1 MTKID
6 LKDRKIISALD
17 MNARMPLTELAKKV
31 GLSRQVVEYRI
42 KRMKEEGVIL
52 GAKAVFDSAAVNYK
66 WYRTAFRMLNVKK
79 EDKLSF
85 IEYLK
90 NHPFVFWLGEVG
102 GNWDIVVNFIC
113 EDNFKFNALF
123 EEITNKYGK
132 LICDYEILIYIN
144 VYDMERSYI
153 LTANNTEKNVT
164 NKDVNKTVNQSG
176 MSETGIR
183 KEFFH
188 EMKLNK
194 DFFLDPLDKEIIKHI
209 NKDANIS
216 NIELGQKLNVTGN
229 TIKNRIDEMKKAKL
243 LLGFRLFVN
252 PSSLGFSS
260 HMLFL
265 GVNNI
270 SIEKEKELVSYLK
283 AIPDITF
290 IVKHIGKWR
299 IGMEIET
306 KSELKFY
313 ELFVD
318 IRGRFSDII
327 TGFESFPL
335 FKDHVVNYFPEG
347 CLK

>member
-1 MTKID
+1 MVKID
-6 LKDRKIISALD
+6 VKDRKIISALD
-17 MNARMPLTELAKKV
+17 MDARMPLTELAKKV

-42 KRMKEEGVIL
+42 KRLKEEGVIL
-52 GAKAVFDSAAVNYK
+52 GAKAVFDSATVNYK
-66 WYRTAFRMLNVKK
+66 WYRVAFRMLNVKK

-123 EEITNKYGK
+123 EEIINKWGK
-132 LICDYEILIYIN
+132 LICDYEILIYVN
-144 VYDMERSYI
+144 VSDMERSYI
-153 LTANNTEKNVT
+153 LHDVANADQDYK
-164 NKDVNKTVNQSG
+164 NKTEIN
-176 MSETGIR
+176 EEGIR

-194 DFFLDPLDKEIIKHI
+194 DFFLDPLDKEIIKHLS
-209 NKDANIS
+209 KDADIS

-229 TIKNRIDEMKKAKL
+229 TIKNRIDEMKKSKL

-252 PSSLGFSS
+252 PSILGFSS

-270 SIEKEKELVSYLK
+270 SIEKEKELISYLK
-283 AIPDITF
+283 AIPNITF

-306 KSELKFY
+306 KSELEFHDI
-313 ELFVD
+313 FVD

>member
-1 MTKID
+1 MAKID
-6 LKDRKIISALD
+6 LKDRKIISSLD
-17 MNARMPLTELAKKV
+17 MDARMPLTELAKKV

-42 KRMKEEGVIL
+42 KRLKEEGVIL
-52 GAKAVFDSAAVNYK
+52 GAKAVFDSATVNYE
-66 WYRTAFRMLNVKK
+66 WYRVAFRMLNVNK

-85 IEYLK
+85 IVYLK
-90 NHPFVFWLGEVG
+90 SHPFVFWLGEVG

-113 EDNFKFNALF
+113 EDNFKFNGLF
-123 EEITNKYGK
+123 EEIINKFGK
-132 LICDYEILIYIN
+132 LISDYEILIYVN
-144 VYDMERSYI
+144 VYDMDRSYI
-153 LTANNTEKNVT
+153 LEVDTEQISI
-164 NKDVNKTVNQSG
+164 NKKEI
-176 MSETGIR
+176 SETGIR

-194 DFFLDPLDKEIIKHI
+194 DFFLDPLDKDIIKHLSK
-209 NKDANIS
+209 NADIS
-216 NIELGQKLNVTGN
+216 NIELGQKLGITGN

-252 PSSLGFSS
+252 PSALGFSS

-270 SIEKEKELVSYLK
+270 SIEKEKELISYLK
-283 AIPDITF
+283 AIPNITF

-306 KSELKFY
+306 KSELEFHDI
-313 ELFVD
+313 FVD
-318 IRGRFSDII
+318 IRGRFSNII